1 MPEAVME
8 MHQIRYVLAAAR
20 TLNFTKAAS
29 ECNVSQ
35 PALTK
40 AIRALETELGGPLF
54 HREGKRMLLSEFG
67 RSLLP
72 HLRNILEEAQVTS
85 RWRTIFASWFRSP
98 SASASCR
105 LSDTSASVASCRAF
119 QKEHDGVEVAV
130 SESHIADLKEKL
142 STGDLDVAVLNPA
155 EGLGE
160 GFHAIDLY
168 AERYLVI
175 LPPDHRLARQNVIEL
190 KDLSG
195 HPYVDRLA
203 CEMREMVTA
212 GQLRHSCVRLR
223 PSPGRADARVR
234 RETSGR
240 DVFAVLRNN
249 EVLFLQGRQRVRDR
263 LLGGLVALHAEGG
276 KNLAPREPVGF
287 LDEFEDRAAL
297 FTARCAPASLGRG
310 AAATRPAALRG
321 AFFLACS

>member
-1 MPEAVME
+1 ME
-8 MHQIRYVLAAAR
+8 MHQIRYVLAATR

-40 AIRALETELGGPLF
+40 AVRALETELGGPLF

-72 HLRNILEEAQVTS
+72 HLRNILEEAQVTKSLADNFRLLIQVPIRIGIMSTVGHVRFS
-85 RWRTIFASWFRSP
+85 RF
-98 SASASCR
+98 
-105 LSDTSASVASCRAF
+105 LSHF

-155 EGLGE
+155 DGLGE
-160 GFHAIDLY
+160 AFHAIELY

-175 LPPDHRLARQNVIEL
+175 LPPDHRLGRQNVIEL

-212 GQLRHSCVRLR
+212 VCREKDVKLYARFRSEREDWVQAMVLARIGFALMPEYSVTLPGLIQRALVSPEVSRTISLATV
-223 PSPGRADARVR
+223 PGRPFSPAVAAFVR
-234 RETSGR
+234 SAQT
-240 DVFAVLRNN
+240 FAWP
-249 EVLFLQGRQRVRDR
+249 G
-263 LLGGLVALHAEGG
+263 
-276 KNLAPREPVGF
+276 
-287 LDEFEDRAAL
+287 
-297 FTARCAPASLGRG
+297 
-310 AAATRPAALRG
+310 
-321 AFFLACS
+321 